1 MKTPRLRAAAMPPGA
16 RAGLRARPSLSYAVL
31 LPLVAVLGAVTAAA
45 PVRAQAVPTQADA
58 SGAARDYAISPGP
71 LNDTL
76 AAFARQAG
84 ISLAYS
90 SAQLQG
96 ARSAGLNG
104 RFGVADGLRTLLA
117 DTGYRAVNV
126 DGGIRVEAEPRSNAT
141 LLAPVQVTGNYNVQ
155 TEGSQSYAA
164 SAATIGKTEQ
174 ALKDI
179 PQSVTVV
186 TRKRIDDQNPRE

>member
-1 MKTPRLRAAAMPPGA
+1 MCIRD
-16 RAGLRARPSLSYAVL
+16 S
-31 LPLVAVLGAVTAAA
+31 
-45 PVRAQAVPTQADA
+45 AQAVSTQADA

-117 DTGYRAVNV
+117 GTGYRAVNV
-126 DGGIRVEAEPRSNAT
+126 DGGIRVEAEMCIRDRPLTCCLITRHVSSMRQLDAVTKTVRTSSWVSNA
-141 LLAPVQVTGNYNVQ
+141 P
-155 TEGSQSYAA
+155 
-164 SAATIGKTEQ
+164 
-174 ALKDI
+174 
-179 PQSVTVV
+179 
-186 TRKRIDDQNPRE
+186 